1 MISAFRR
8 SLDTWV
14 VRGFFM
20 ILLIAFIIWGVGD
33 AVRMIGTSPTWVAKV
48 GGDTI
53 ELPTFQ
59 SEYQRALNLALRRL
73 PPGQNTTP
81 ELRQRIGDSA
91 LQQLIREAA
100 IAQEVRHLRIDS
112 PNDAIRAA
120 IVSLPNF
127 HDASGQFSPQMFQTV
142 LANNGYTEARFAEL
156 MRGDVAQRQ
165 VQEAVTAGAEA
176 PRAEAGPIYTEHFEQ
191 RSADMVEFA
200 FATQPAPPVPT
211 DAELQRWYAN
221 HPFDY
226 STPAMKRIKAIVLAP
241 QELEK
246 DMKVSQGDLQAEY
259 QQLKSEFITPP
270 KRSAQVLTVQD
281 QAKAT
286 ALAAQW
292 RGGADWA
299 AMQAAAQQA
308 GGSGVELDDA
318 ANAEFPDAALAKA
331 VFSDAQD
338 AVSDPV
344 HGTLGWFVVK
354 VAKISPGAARPL
366 DQVKGELTKRIL
378 TERATDLMYDRANK
392 IDDLLG
398 NGTPLDH
405 LPGDLDLVAVSGTMD
420 AKGDTTEGTPAPIP
434 GSAELRA
441 AIVADAFKADPGE
454 PTELTEVPTPSVG
467 GSAYY
472 ALQVEASIPPAVK
485 PYDQV
490 KQQVTADWTAHQVRQ
505 AANEAAAKMLVAVK
519 GGQPF
524 AAAAAAAGL
533 PVFHTPPATREA
545 APQEMP
551 APLAQVLFGLKP
563 GEPTMVETDKSF
575 IVAVPAKID
584 DPDPASDPGGY
595 AVVRQALSRSVAG
608 DLTTLFADA
617 VRNRANPEINQVN
630 FDSVV
635 QPQQ

>member
-1 MISAFRR
+1 MISALRR

-14 VRGFFM
+14 VRGFFL
-20 ILLIAFIIWGVGD
+20 ILLVAFVIWGVGD

-53 ELPTFQ
+53 ELPAFQ
-59 SEYQRALNLALRRL
+59 AEYQRALNLALRRL

-81 ELRQRIGDSA
+81 ELRQRIGDAA

-100 IAQEVRHLRIDS
+100 LSREVRRLRIDS
-112 PNDAIRAA
+112 PAEAVRDAIMA
-120 IVSLPNF
+120 LPNF
-127 HDASGQFSPQMFQTV
+127 RDSTGQFSPQVFQAV
-142 LANNGYTEARFAEL
+142 LSNNGYTEARFAEL
-156 MRGDVAQRQ
+156 MRGEVAQRQ
-165 VQEAVTAGAEA
+165 LMEAITAGAEA
-176 PRAEAGPIYTEHFEQ
+176 PRAEAGPIYTEHFEK

-200 FATQPAPPVPT
+200 FAAQPAPPAPT
-211 DAELQRWYAN
+211 DAELMRWYQN

-226 STPAMKRIKAIVLAP
+226 STPAMKRIKAIVLTP

-246 DMKVSQGDLQAEY
+246 GMSVTQQDLEAEY
-259 QQLKSEFITPP
+259 RQLKSEFVTPP
-270 KRSAQVLTVQD
+270 KRSAQVLTVPD
-281 QAKAT
+281 AAKAA

-292 RGGADWA
+292 RGGADWT
-299 AMQAAAQQA
+299 AMQAAAQRD

-318 ANAEFPDAALAKA
+318 TNAEFPDAALAKA
-331 VFSDAQD
+331 VFADAQN

-354 VAKISPGAARPL
+354 VVKISPGAARPL

-378 TERATDLMYDRANK
+378 AGRATDLMYDHANK

-405 LPGDLDLVAVSGTMD
+405 LPGNLGLVAVSGTLD
-420 AKGDTTEGTPAPIP
+420 AKGDTQEGTPAPIP
-434 GSAELRA
+434 GPAELKS
-441 AIVADAFKADPGE
+441 AIIADAFKAEPGE
-454 PTELTEVPTPSVG
+454 PTELTEVQTPSVG

-490 KQQVTADWTAHQVRQ
+490 KQQVAADWKAHQLRQ
-505 AANEAAAKMLVAVK
+505 AANEAAAKMLTAVK

-524 AAAAAAAGL
+524 AAAAAAAGM
-533 PVFHTPPATREA
+533 PVWHTPLATREA
-545 APQEMP
+545 APQDMP
-551 APLAQVLFGLKP
+551 APLAQVLFGLKKDQ
-563 GEPTMVETDKSF
+563 PTMVETDKSF
-575 IVAVPAKID
+575 IVAVPANID
-584 DPDPASDPGGY
+584 DPIPAADPGGY
-595 AVVRQALSRSVAG
+595 AVVRQALDRSVG
-608 DLTTLFADA
+608 NDISTVFADA
-617 VRNRANPEINQVN
+617 VRNRANPKINQAN
-630 FDSVV
+630 YDSVV